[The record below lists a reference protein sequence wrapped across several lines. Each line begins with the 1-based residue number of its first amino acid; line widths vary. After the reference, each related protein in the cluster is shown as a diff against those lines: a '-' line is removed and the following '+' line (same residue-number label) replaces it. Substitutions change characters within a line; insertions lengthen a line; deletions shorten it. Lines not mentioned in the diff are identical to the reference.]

1 MDVLADI
8 LASVH
13 LGGGVRFHCEMA
25 GPWGMGIPRSQVAEF
40 HLLVR
45 GNAWLR
51 MPGSAQPIALQGG
64 DFVAVLGGGE
74 HSLSD
79 RPDGAVLPIDRLADL
94 RTLDGYGPLRFGG
107 DGLPAQLLCGY
118 FTFDRSSLHPLL
130 SALPRVIHLRG
141 GELPQA
147 SWLQTTLQFMQ
158 HETQAAR
165 PGAEAVVNRLVGV
178 LFIQMVRRYFE
189 QHPQKAGVLAGMA
202 DRHVGKSLALLHKA
216 PQSSWTLES
225 LAREVGLSRSA
236 FATRFHQL
244 VGQTPMHYLTVWRM
258 QLARQFL
265 ADGNLSTAAIASKV
279 GFESTAAFSKA
290 FKRMTGKTPG
300 VARQTRPEKCSTGG
314 IEKETDR
321 SVLR

>member
-8 LASVH
+8 LESVR
-13 LGGGVRFHCEMA
+13 LGGGVRFQCEMT
-25 GPWGMGIPRSQVAEF
+25 GPWGMELPSSQAAEF

-51 MPGSAQPIALQGG
+51 LPGSRQPIAIQGG
-64 DFVAVLGGGE
+64 DFIAVLGGNE

-79 RPDGAVLPIDRLADL
+79 QAEGQVQPIGQLADL
-94 RTLDGYGPLRFGG
+94 AALEGYGPLRFGG

-130 SALPRVIHLRG
+130 SALPGVIHLRG
-141 GELPQA
+141 GDLPQA
-147 SWLQTTLQFMQ
+147 TWLQATLQFMQ

-165 PGAEAVVNRLVGV
+165 PGAEAVVSRLVGV
-178 LFIQMVRRYFE
+178 LFIQMVRRFFE
-189 QHPQKAGVLAGMA
+189 LHPQKAGVLGGLS
-202 DRHVGKSLALLHKA
+202 DKHVGRSLTLMHKD
-216 PQSSWTLES
+216 PQASWTLES

-236 FATRFHQL
+236 FATRFHHL

-258 QLARQFL
+258 QLARRLL
-265 ADGNLSTAAIASKV
+265 ADGALGTADIASRV

-290 FKRMTGKTPG
+290 FKRVTGKTPG
-300 VARQTRPEKCSTGG
+300 AIRAGHVER
-314 IEKETDR
+314 
-321 SVLR
+321 

>member
-8 LASVH
+8 LESVR
-13 LGGGVRFHCEMA
+13 LGGGVRFQCEIGA
-25 GPWGMGIPRSQVAEF
+25 PWGMGLPHSQTAEF

-51 MPGSAQPIALQGG
+51 VPGAAHPIALQGG
-64 DFVAVLGGGE
+64 DFVAVLGGGA

-79 RPDGAVLPIDRLADL
+79 LPDGPIQPIEQLVDQKRLA
-94 RTLDGYGPLRFGG
+94 GYGPVRFGG

-118 FTFDRSSLHPLL
+118 FTFDRSNLHPLV
-130 SALPRVIHLRG
+130 SALPPVIHLRA

-158 HETQAAR
+158 HETQSGR

-189 QHPQKAGVLAGMA
+189 QYPQKAGVLAGMA
-202 DRHVGKSLALLHKA
+202 DRHVGRSLELMHQS
-216 PQSSWTLES
+216 PQSRWSLET
-225 LAREVGLSRSA
+225 LARQVGLSRSA
-236 FATRFHQL
+236 LATRFHQL

-258 QLARQFL
+258 QLARQL
-265 ADGNLSTAAIASKV
+265 LTEGTLGMAAVASKV
-279 GFESTAAFSKA
+279 GFESAPAFAKA
-290 FKRMTGKTPG
+290 FKRMTGRTPG
-300 VARQTRPEKCSTGG
+300 AVRHAKVDDVKAASG
-314 IEKETDR
+314 D
-321 SVLR
+321 